1 MSSTPIGPL
10 PAAVDRRTVK
20 PFSML
25 YRVLLR
31 EIVTPGRLGV
41 IGALTLVAVLASFAI
56 GRSSS
61 EGIVEAQRAAE
72 FVEIFGLVVV
82 VPIIALVFATAV
94 IGDLREDQTL
104 VYLWLRPMPSWLV
117 PSAALAAAA
126 TVVVPAVAVPL
137 GASAAIAG
145 GDADVVVGTLV
156 ASAVGAVAYCAVFLA
171 ASVVL
176 SRVLLWGLAYVLI
189 WEGFI
194 ASSDGAARLAIR
206 AYTSSIL
213 ADVSSY
219 EVGLGIHSTT
229 TALLVLVPV
238 TIVSMAITVWRYST
252 STVD

>member
-1 MSSTPIGPL
+1 MSSTPVGPL
-10 PAAVDRRTVK
+10 PAAVDRRTVT

-56 GRSSS
+56 GQSSP
-61 EGIVEAQRAAE
+61 EGMVEAQRAAE

-82 VPIIALVFATAV
+82 VPIVALVFATAV

-104 VYLWLRPMPSWLV
+104 VYLWLRPMPPAS
-117 PSAALAAAA
+117 ALAAAA
-126 TVVVPAVAVPL
+126 TVVVPAVAIPL
-137 GASAAIAG
+137 GASAVIAG
-145 GDADVVVGTLV
+145 GDTDVVVGTLV

-176 SRVLLWGLAYVLI
+176 SRVLLWGLAYILI

-238 TIVSMAITVWRYST
+238 TIVSMALTVWRYSG